1 MFYDPI
7 LLHMA
12 KFSESLKQILVPSN
26 LSNLPFIVRQG
37 TIFFSKFALA
47 ELYSQ
52 QQDYSPEWRSERTAC
67 RIREWKTGQDAIPAL
82 PYILEIKKAKSF
94 EVLCIG

>member
-12 KFSESLKQILVPSN
+12 KFSACLKQILV
-26 LSNLPFIVRQG
+26 LSNLPFVVRQG

-52 QQDYSPEWRSERTAC
+52 QQDYLPEWKSERTAC
-67 RIREWKTGQDAIPAL
+67 RIRERKTGQHAIPAL

-94 EVLCIG
+94 EVL

>member
-1 MFYDPI
+1 MVYDAI
-7 LLHMA
+7 LLHTA
-12 KFSESLKQILVPSN
+12 KFSECLKQILVSSN
-26 LSNLPFIVRQG
+26 LSNLPVIVRQS
-37 TIFFSKFALA
+37 FSIFALA

-52 QQDYSPEWRSERTAC
+52 QQDYSSEWRSERTAC

-82 PYILEIKKAKSF
+82 PCVLEIKKAKSF